1 VRLVHRVLAALRWT
15 DRRVPLSVRLVAGV
29 LVLVAVTLLAI
40 GYAGARE
47 LDGYLREKAGEELQL
62 ISARAER
69 LVTSD
74 DSMPGNAGL
83 PTGYVAYLV
92 DPDGR
97 VLRTARS
104 SFDPDTRSP
113 NVPVQLQEL
122 SFPARRHPVEVTGTK
137 GSRWLVLV
145 RPAERSP
152 GDYLVLGENLGALN
166 ETVNRLVLIEATAG
180 ITALAALAVAC
191 YWLVRLSIRPLRLV
205 EATAEKIAAGDLS
218 RRVPDRGTRTEIG
231 RLGTA
236 VNGMLGRIETA
247 LGHQAASEAQA
258 RASASQLRRF
268 AADASHE
275 LRTPITTIRGYA
287 EMYRQQRATMPGA
300 EADRLVGR
308 IEDQARRMGGLV
320 DDLLLLAHLDQR
332 RPLQRDPVDL
342 TSLAADVVLDTQAL
356 STEHPVELVGSDG
369 ADGRDGAAGTEAGTE
384 AETDA
389 EPVAV
394 TGDAE
399 RLRQVI
405 VNLVGNAVKHTPA
418 GTPIEVAVGPAIVDG
433 RRVAVLEVRDSGPG
447 MSAEQAAHAFE
458 RFYRADPTR
467 AAIGGGAG
475 LGLAIVAAIVAAH
488 DGTVELA
495 TAPGAGTRIRV
506 TLPAG

>member
-62 ISARAER
+62 ISTRADR

-74 DSMPGNAGL
+74 DTMPGNAGL

-122 SFPARRHPVEVTGTK
+122 SFPGRRHPVEVTGTK
-137 GSRWLVLV
+137 GSQWLVLV
-145 RPAERSP
+145 RPAQHSP
-152 GDYLVLGENLGALN
+152 GDYLVLGENLGALK
-166 ETVNRLVLIEATAG
+166 ETVNRLVLIEVTAG
-180 ITALAALAVAC
+180 LAALAALAVAC
-191 YWLVRLSIRPLRLV
+191 YWLVRLSIRPLRMV
-205 EATAEKIAAGDLS
+205 EMTAEKIAAGDLS

-236 VNGMLGRIETA
+236 VNGMLGRIENA
-247 LGHQAASEAQA
+247 LGLQAASEATA

-287 EMYRQQRATMPGA
+287 EMYRQQRATMSGA

-332 RPLQRDPVDL
+332 RPLQRGPVDL
-342 TSLAADVVLDTQAL
+342 TTLAADVVLDTEAL
-356 STEHPVELVGSDG
+356 RTDHPVELVS
-369 ADGRDGAAGTEAGTE
+369 TESGGD
-384 AETDA
+384 TDA
-389 EPVAV
+389 EPVTV

-405 VNLVGNAVKHTPA
+405 TNLVGNAIKHTPA
-418 GTPIEVAVGPAIVDG
+418 GTPVTVALGPTTVDG
-433 RRVAVLEVRDSGPG
+433 RPMAVLEVRDAGPG

-488 DGTVELA
+488 DGTVDLD

>member
-1 VRLVHRVLAALRWT
+1 VRLVHRVLAGLRWL

-47 LDGYLREKAGEELQL
+47 LDGYLRDKADEELQL

-69 LVTSD
+69 LVTND
-74 DSMPGNAGL
+74 NNTLQQPNAGL

-104 SFDPDTRSP
+104 SFDADTRSP
-113 NVPVQLQEL
+113 NVPLQLAGL
-122 SFPARRHPVEVTGTK
+122 SGAPHHRPVEVAGTR

-145 RPAERSP
+145 RPAQRTT
-152 GDYLVLGENLGALN
+152 GDYLVVGENLAPLTG
-166 ETVNRLVLIEATAG
+166 TVNRLVLIELTAG
-180 ITALAALAVAC
+180 IAALAALAVAC
-191 YWLVRLSIRPLRLV
+191 YWLVRLSIRPLRMV
-205 EATAEKIAAGDLS
+205 EMTAEKIAAGDLT

-231 RLGTA
+231 RLGGA
-236 VNGMLGRIETA
+236 VNGMLARIETA
-247 LGHQAASEAQA
+247 LGHQAASETAA
-258 RASASQLRRF
+258 RRSADQLRRF

-287 EMYRQQRATMPGA
+287 EMYRQQRASIPA
-300 EADRLVGR
+300 EEADRLVGR
-308 IEDQARRMGGLV
+308 IEDQSRRMGGLV

-332 RPLQRDPVDL
+332 RPLRRDPVDL
-342 TSLAADVVLDTQAL
+342 TSLAADVVLDIQTL
-356 STEHPVELVGSDG
+356 SDHPVELVAPDGDPG
-369 ADGRDGAAGTEAGTE
+369 AD
-384 AETDA
+384 TD
-389 EPVAV
+389 PVTV

-399 RLRQVI
+399 RLRQV
-405 VNLVGNAVKHTPA
+405 VTNLVSNAVKHTPV
-418 GTPIEVAVGPAIVDG
+418 GTPIEVAVGPATMAG
-433 RRVAVLEVRDSGPG
+433 RPAAVLEVRDAGPG
-447 MSAEQAAHAFE
+447 MTAEQASHAFE

-488 DGTVELA
+488 DGSVDLR

-506 TLPAG
+506 MLPR

>member
-1 VRLVHRVLAALRWT
+1 MRLVHRVLAALRWT
-15 DRRVPLSVRLVAGV
+15 DRRVPLSARLVAGV
-29 LVLVAVTLLAI
+29 LVLVAMTLLAI

-166 ETVNRLVLIEATAG
+166 ETVNRLVLIEVTAG
-180 ITALAALAVAC
+180 VTALAALAVAC

-205 EATAEKIAAGDLS
+205 EVTAEKIAAGDLS

-236 VNGMLGRIETA
+236 VNGMLARIETA
-247 LGHQAASEAQA
+247 LGHQAASEAAA

-342 TSLAADVVLDTQAL
+342 TSLAADVVLDTEAL
-356 STEHPVELVGSDG
+356 RTDHPVELVGTES
-369 ADGRDGAAGTEAGTE
+369 GTESGGAVT
-384 AETDA
+384 
-389 EPVAV
+389 V

-399 RLRQVI
+399 RLRQV
-405 VNLVGNAVKHTPA
+405 VTNLVGNAIKHTPA
-418 GTPIEVAVGPAIVDG
+418 GTPVTVAIGPAIVDG

-488 DGTVELA
+488 DGTVDLA

>member
-1 VRLVHRVLAALRWT
+1 VRLVHRVLAALRWA

-47 LDGYLREKAGEELQL
+47 LDGYLRDKAGEELQL
-62 ISARAER
+62 ISSRAER

-74 DSMPGNAGL
+74 DNMPGNAGL

-104 SFDPDTRSP
+104 SFDTDTRSP
-113 NVPVQLQEL
+113 NVPVRLDEL
-122 SFPARRHPVEVTGTK
+122 SFPGRRHPVEVTGTR

-152 GDYLVLGENLGALN
+152 GDYLVLGENLSDLN
-166 ETVNRLVLIEATAG
+166 ATVNRLILIEVTAG

-191 YWLVRLSIRPLRLV
+191 YWLVRLSIRPLRMV
-205 EATAEKIAAGDLS
+205 EMTAEKIAAGDLS

-247 LGHQAASEAQA
+247 LGHQTASEAAA
-258 RASASQLRRF
+258 RQSASQLRRF

-275 LRTPITTIRGYA
+275 LRTPLTTIRGYA
-287 EMYRQQRATMPGA
+287 EMYRQQRATMAGA

-332 RPLQRDPVDL
+332 RPLRRDPVDL

-356 STEHPVELVGSDG
+356 STQHPVELVGSDG
-369 ADGRDGAAGTEAGTE
+369 AGDDGAAGDAG
-384 AETDA
+384 
-389 EPVAV
+389 PVTV
-394 TGDAE
+394 PGDAE

-418 GTPIEVAVGPAIVDG
+418 GTPIEVAVGPTTVDG
-433 RRVAVLEVRDSGPG
+433 RPAAVLEVRDSGPG

-488 DGTVELA
+488 DGTVDLT

>member
-1 VRLVHRVLAALRWT
+1 MRLVQQWLAALRWV

-40 GYAGARE
+40 GYAGARQ

-62 ISARAER
+62 ISVRAER

-74 DSMPGNAGL
+74 DTMPGNAGL

-92 DPDGR
+92 DPDGQ

-104 SFDPDTRSP
+104 VFDPDTRSP
-113 NVPVQLQEL
+113 NVPVQLADL
-122 SFPARRHPVEVTGTK
+122 SFPAHRRPVEVTGTR
-137 GSRWLVLV
+137 GSKWLVLV

-166 ETVNRLVLIEATAG
+166 ETVNRLILIEVTAG
-180 ITALAALAVAC
+180 VTALAALAVAC
-191 YWLVRLSIRPLRLV
+191 YWLVRLSIRPLRMV
-205 EATAEKIAAGDLS
+205 EVTAEKIAAGDLS
-218 RRVPDRGTRTEIG
+218 RRVPDRGTRTELG

-236 VNGMLGRIETA
+236 VNGMLSRIETA
-247 LGHQAASEAQA
+247 LGKQAASEATA

-287 EMYRQQRATMPGA
+287 EMYRQQRATISAA

-332 RPLQRDPVDL
+332 RPLHRDPVDL

-356 STEHPVELVGSDG
+356 STDHPVELVGG
-369 ADGRDGAAGTEAGTE
+369 ADGDA
-384 AETDA
+384 DA

-394 TGDAE
+394 TGDEE

-418 GTPIEVAVGPAIVDG
+418 GTPIEVSVGPATVDG
-433 RRVAVLEVRDSGPG
+433 RRVAVLQVRDGGPG

-488 DGTVELA
+488 DGTVDLD

-506 TLPAG
+506 TLPAF